1 MTSAGDVTGRQL
13 QQHAAA
19 ATVRTS
25 AARRHCVTLRT
36 VNIVDHVA
44 IQSTTSSVRLTE
56 SRSTTF
62 YRRGRHVLGR
72 LRHASKH
79 LTATQTS
86 VLLSILKHN
95 AQTTYGRR
103 HRFTDV
109 LEAASTEGVEETRRL
124 YVSIVPLST
133 YDHYVDDIRQL
144 FDSEDAPAAGILT
157 TDRVEFLCYSSGTT
171 GKNKLVALT
180 RWSKVSIP

>member
-1 MTSAGDVTGRQL
+1 MVCRNDVTVTL
-13 QQHAAA
+13 C
-19 ATVRTS
+19 TV
-25 AARRHCVTLRT
+25 CVTVALLT
-36 VNIVDHVA
+36 MASVA
-44 IQSTTSSVRLTE
+44 IVISCMEPAE
-56 SRSTTF
+56 SHSARTLLSQFIGET
-62 YRRGRHVLGR
+62 RMSLRGRHVLGR

-86 VLLSILKHN
+86 VLLSILKRN

-109 LEAASTEGVEETRRL
+109 LEAASTEGVEATRRL

-133 YDHYVDDIRQL
+133 YDHYIDDIRQL

-157 TDRVEFLCYSSGTT
+157 VDRVEFFSYSSGTT
-171 GKNKLVALT
+171 GKYKIVPGT
-180 RWSKVSIP
+180 QSYKVSIP